1 MITAGFGIIMALT
14 LRPSGPASF
23 ARPTQTRA
31 VAPTSGAP
39 ASRDVSILLRHLN
52 EERRARGL
60 AGLVLDPRL
69 CAIAEHHVLDMISRR
84 YFAHISPEGVTPFA
98 RMSQANYPF
107 GYAGENLALDR
118 DAESA
123 HRALAASPEH
133 HDNMVEPHYAR
144 VGIAAVPGN
153 MGELVVEDFSD

>member
-23 ARPTQTRA
+23 VRPAETRA
-31 VAPTSGAP
+31 VASASGDGAN
-39 ASRDVSILLRHLN
+39 RDVSLLLRNLN
-52 EERRARGL
+52 DERRARGL
-60 AGLVLDPRL
+60 AGLVLDARL
-69 CAIAEHHVLDMISRR
+69 CAIAERHVLDMISRR
-84 YFAHISPEGVTPFA
+84 YFAHVSPEGVTPFA
-98 RMSQANYPF
+98 RMSQANYRF

-123 HRALAASPEH
+123 HRSLVASREH

-144 VGIAAVPGN
+144 VGIAALPGS
-153 MGELVVEDFSD
+153 MGEIVVEDFSD